1 MSTRIY
7 SVEGPDEFR
16 LVKAS
21 TKQAALRHVAASR
34 YKIDVANQ
42 DTLVGAIQDG
52 VQVEVAGEEPAPSAE

>member
-42 DTLVGAIQDG
+42 ETLVGAIQDG
-52 VQVEVAGEEPAPSAE
+52 VQVEVAGEEPAASAE

>member
-52 VQVEVAGEEPAPSAE
+52 VQVEVAGEEPATAE

>member
-52 VQVEVAGEEPAPSAE
+52 VQVEVAGEELVFAAE

>member
-52 VQVEVAGEEPAPSAE
+52 VQVEVAGDEPAPTAE